1 MSQIGRKTTVIL
13 DDDVYKLVI
22 GYAVD
27 NYGTIR
33 AISRVINDAVR
44 NQFSSE
50 RQSKLA
56 QLLDELSS
64 DVDRL
69 SDAVNKLN
77 SVLLGYISAINDIK
91 TAAMGCRCSAI
102 EPIEKLSSQLNQI
115 AEIATVV
122 NELRELINAIR
133 NLSQDSVLIYR
144 THDKVNYIAG
154 IIDRIKD
161 VSITMNNVLKIAHNA
176 NRRLIKFEDVAA
188 SIMDVMSEL
197 IKSTV
202 PDENTRNRLL
212 NKLDQTKS
220 EVLRSIEFD

>member
-33 AISRVINDAVR
+33 AISRVINDIVR
-44 NQFSSE
+44 NQFSSA
-50 RQSKLA
+50 RQSQLT
-56 QLLDELSS
+56 QLLDKLSL
-64 DVDRL
+64 DLDRL

-77 SVLLGYISAINDIK
+77 SALFSYTSVINDIK
-91 TAAMGCRCSAI
+91 IAAMGCRCSAI
-102 EPIEKLSSQLNQI
+102 EPIERLSSQLNQI
-115 AEIATVV
+115 AEITTVV
-122 NELRELINAIR
+122 SELRELINEIR

-144 THDKVNYIAG
+144 THDRVNYMAG
-154 IIDRIKD
+154 VIDRIKNMPTIMD
-161 VSITMNNVLKIAHNA
+161 NVLKIAHNA
-176 NRRLIKFEDVAA
+176 NRRLIKFEDAAA

-197 IKSTV
+197 IKSMV

-212 NKLDQTKS
+212 NKLAQAKS
-220 EVLRSIEFD
+220 EVLRSIEFG